1 MIRWN
6 HKEALGQVRNKGA
19 IAAICFIMILGVLF
33 TAATRRFVSE
43 RVGDGLLTAKSAQ
56 SGGFAAAESAQ
67 SGAFAAAQAAQN
79 GISAAESERSGS
91 PAAGGPFGAQAEAN
105 AAPEAGMAEA
115 PAAAEDRAAAEARM
129 GAGEAGKAAAED
141 GMAAGE
147 PGKAAAGDTAEAPA
161 AAPAEASVLQ
171 EADGKAA
178 GDGSAIISP
187 LSGAAPGT
195 AAAGIRTEEEFRRR
209 LEEVDELV
217 ESRRDSDAA
226 ATAESLRR
234 QADYEFRL
242 WEEERSRIVQAILG
256 VLGDEEAAA
265 FQSAEQ
271 EWLRERDVTARQAA
285 GRFAGGAM
293 EELEYTASLAVT
305 TRERAYALLD
315 GYGSVL
321 PREETQSAAG

>member
-1 MIRWN
+1 M
-6 HKEALGQVRNKGA
+6 RNKGA

-129 GAGEAGKAAAED
+129 GAGEPGKAAAED
-141 GMAAGE
+141 RAAAEARMGAGE

-285 GRFAGGAM
+285 GRFPGGAM

>member
-91 PAAGGPFGAQAEAN
+91 PAA
-105 AAPEAGMAEA
+105 
-115 PAAAEDRAAAEARM
+115 AEDRAAAEARM
-129 GAGEAGKAAAED
+129 G
-141 GMAAGE
+141 AGE

>member
-1 MIRWN
+1 M
-6 HKEALGQVRNKGA
+6 RNKGA

-91 PAAGGPFGAQAEAN
+91 PAA
-105 AAPEAGMAEA
+105 
-115 PAAAEDRAAAEARM
+115 AEDRAAAEARM

-141 GMAAGE
+141 GMAAGEPGKAAAEDRAAAEARMGAGE

>member
-1 MIRWN
+1 M
-6 HKEALGQVRNKGA
+6 RNKGA

-129 GAGEAGKAAAED
+129 E
-141 GMAAGE
+141 AGE
-147 PGKAAAGDTAEAPA
+147 PGKAAAEDRAAAEARMEAGEPGKAAAEDTA

-217 ESRRDSDAA
+217 ESRRDSDA

>member
-105 AAPEAGMAEA
+105 AAP
-115 PAAAEDRAAAEARM
+115 AAAEDRAAAEARM
-129 GAGEAGKAAAED
+129 EAGEAGKAAAED

-161 AAPAEASVLQ
+161 AAPAETSVLQ